1 MTKSEYLLDP
11 CRVSSLPYWK
21 TVTVQ
26 IPEGMRILHESDLR
40 DAPLGSETPV
50 RYFRLIHRLC
60 SLERPAVP
68 EGYTVT
74 PLTPEMGAA
83 QIQQCYDDISVSA
96 EELAAYQSRKV
107 YDGTLWLAVREHTT
121 GKIVASG
128 IGELDR
134 ELKEGMLEWIQVSL
148 KYRRKG
154 LGAFLVRELLWR
166 MKGKTDFVTV
176 SGKVD
181 DPSRPEQLY
190 RSCGFTGNDIWY
202 ISRK

>member
-11 CRVSSLPYWK
+11 CRASSLPYWK
-21 TVTVQ
+21 TETVQ
-26 IPEGMRILHESDLR
+26 IPEGMQIIHESDLL
-40 DAPLGSETPV
+40 DAPLGSETPI

-60 SLERPAVP
+60 GLERPAVP
-68 EGYTVT
+68 EGYTVI

-83 QIQQCYDDISVSA
+83 QIQQCYEDISVSA

-107 YDGTLWLAVREHTT
+107 YDGTLWIAVRERSSGT
-121 GKIVASG
+121 IAASG

-134 ELKEGMLEWIQVSL
+134 ELREGVLEWIQVSPEFQ
-148 KYRRKG
+148 RKG

-166 MKGKTDFVTV
+166 MKDKADFVTV

-181 DPSRPEQLY
+181 DPSRPERLY
-190 RSCGFTGNDIWY
+190 RNCGFSGNDVWY

>member
-1 MTKSEYLLDP
+1 M
-11 CRVSSLPYWK
+11 
-21 TVTVQ
+21 TVQ

-83 QIQQCYDDISVSA
+83 HIQQCYDDISVSA

-107 YDGTLWLAVREHTT
+107 YDGTLWLAVREHST

-134 ELKEGMLEWIQVSL
+134 ELREGMLEWIQVSL